1 MAAWRNGP
9 DRDCRLG
16 SDALKT
22 SFPIGFVHL
31 TQSGG
36 FRIVWIA
43 FTEDSKRERIP
54 LSKKRIYEIA
64 RELDVSSKELIAKL
78 EEMGMSGLKA
88 TNSVDDEEYAL
99 IVHLLE
105 EAGEAGVKSSIP
117 RAKPEAE
124 QAETQSDDGKETAAP
139 AAPKKA
145 QAGQGDVRSPIV
157 SVLGHIDHGKTTL
170 LDAIRESHLA
180 SKEAGGITQ
189 GIAAYQAELHGQKI
203 TFIDTP
209 GHKAFTGMRARGA
222 QVTDIAI
229 LVVAADDGVMAQTVE
244 AIDHIKAAEVPI
256 IVAINKIDKAN
267 ADVSKVINDLAQHGL
282 LPEAWGGDT
291 ITVEVSALEGKNIDE
306 LLEMILLVAEM
317 SDLRADPESPLEA
330 AIIESHLAS
339 GQGPVATAVIRNG
352 TLQVKDWAVAGAVQG
367 RVKALLDG
375 RGNRVDKALPGEA
388 VSVLGFNDIPEVGTQ
403 IEIAKSQAQAKKL
416 AQQHQRDQLP
426 QASPRAITLDDLFAQ
441 KEETAKL
448 KVILKAA
455 STGGLEAARR
465 EIASLDVDG
474 VELEILISGVG
485 GISESD
491 IVLAST
497 VNEGCLA
504 VGFGVGVD
512 PKALKLAEREG
523 VPVLLYDII
532 YHLVDEIESA
542 LKRQLGPAYEERALG
557 TVEVRNLFKAPSGM
571 IAGCYVAD
579 GRVER
584 RGQVRVIRNNTE
596 MFKGEIASLRR
607 FEDDVREVQSGR
619 ECGIRIRDFDD
630 VQIGDRL
637 EVFVLEEVP
646 R

>member
-1 MAAWRNGP
+1 M
-9 DRDCRLG
+9 
-16 SDALKT
+16 
-22 SFPIGFVHL
+22 
-31 TQSGG
+31 
-36 FRIVWIA
+36 
-43 FTEDSKRERIP
+43 P

-64 RELDVSSKELIAKL
+64 RELGVSSKELITKL
-78 EEMGMSGLKA
+78 EGMGMPGLKA
-88 TNSVDDEEYAL
+88 ANSVDDEESAL
-99 IVHLLE
+99 IVHLFEE
-105 EAGEAGVKSSIP
+105 EAAAA
-117 RAKPEAE
+117 AKP
-124 QAETQSDDGKETAAP
+124 TAKTEPDVESVKKP
-139 AAPKKA
+139 AVTAKQAPKKKTEPKTKSTA
-145 QAGQGDVRSPIV
+145 THGNVRPPIV

-189 GIAAYQAELHGQKI
+189 GIAAYQAELGGQKI

-244 AIDHIKAAEVPI
+244 AIDHIKAAGVPI

-267 ADVSKVINDLAQHGL
+267 ADVSKVISDLAQHGL

-291 ITVEVSALEGKNIDE
+291 ISVEVSALKGENIDE

-317 SDLRADPESPLEA
+317 GDLRADPKNPVEA
-330 AIIESHLAS
+330 AIIESHLAT
-339 GQGPVATAVIRNG
+339 GQGPVATAIVRDG
-352 TLQVKDWAVAGAVQG
+352 TLRVKDWAVAGGAQG
-367 RVKALLDG
+367 RVKALLDPS
-375 RGNRVDKALPGEA
+375 GNRVNEALPGEA
-388 VSVLGFNDIPEVGTQ
+388 VSILGFCDIPEVGTQ
-403 IEIAKSQAQAKKL
+403 IEIVKNQAQAKKL
-416 AQQHQRDQLP
+416 TQQYQREQLP
-426 QASPRAITLDDLFAQ
+426 QAAPRARTLDDLFAQ

-465 EIASLDVDG
+465 EIAALDVEG
-474 VELEILISGVG
+474 VELDILVSGVG

-497 VNEGCLA
+497 VNEECLA
-504 VGFGVGVD
+504 VGFGVSAD

-523 VPVLLYDII
+523 IPVLLYDII

-542 LKRQLGPAYEERALG
+542 LKRQLGPAYEERAMG

-584 RGQVRVIRNNTE
+584 RGLVRVIRNNTE
-596 MFKGEIASLRR
+596 MFTGEIASLRR

-619 ECGIRIRDFDD
+619 ECGIRIRDFNDI
-630 VQIGDRL
+630 QIGDRL
-637 EVFVLEEVP
+637 QVFVLEEVE

>member
-1 MAAWRNGP
+1 M
-9 DRDCRLG
+9 
-16 SDALKT
+16 
-22 SFPIGFVHL
+22 
-31 TQSGG
+31 
-36 FRIVWIA
+36 
-43 FTEDSKRERIP
+43 P

-64 RELDVSSKELIAKL
+64 RELGVSSKELIAKL
-78 EEMGMSGLKA
+78 EEMGMPGLKA
-88 TNSVDDEEYAL
+88 ANSVDDEEYTL
-99 IVHLLE
+99 IVRLYE
-105 EAGEAGVKSSIP
+105 EDEGTGTESSIP
-117 RAKPEAE
+117 QTEPEAKLVEEPVARAKKASAKP
-124 QAETQSDDGKETAAP
+124 TGS
-139 AAPKKA
+139 KKKPTSA
-145 QAGQGDVRSPIV
+145 RGDVRPPIV

-170 LDAIRESHLA
+170 LDAIRESHLV

-229 LVVAADDGVMAQTVE
+229 LVVAADDGVMAQTEE

-267 ADVSKVINDLAQHGL
+267 ADISKVINDLAQHGL
-282 LPEAWGGDT
+282 MPEAWGGDT
-291 ITVEVSALEGKNIDE
+291 ITVEVSALQGQNIAE

-317 SDLRADPESPLEA
+317 GDLRADPKSPLEA

-339 GQGPVATAVIRNG
+339 GQGPVATAVVRDG
-352 TLQVKDWAVAGAVQG
+352 TLRIKDWVVAGASQG
-367 RVKALLDG
+367 RVKALLDDS
-375 RGNRVDKALPGEA
+375 GNRVNEALPGDA
-388 VSVLGFNDIPEVGTQ
+388 VSILGFCDVPEVGTQ
-403 IEIAKSQAQAKKL
+403 IEVVKNQGEAKKL
-416 AQQHQRDQLP
+416 AQQYQRERRP
-426 QASPRAITLDDLFAQ
+426 QSTPRAITLDDLFSQ

-465 EIASLDVDG
+465 EIASLDVEG
-474 VELEILISGVG
+474 VELDILVSGVG

-497 VNEGCLA
+497 VNEECLA
-504 VGFGVGVD
+504 VGFGVAVD

-523 VPVLLYDII
+523 IPVLLYDII

-542 LKRQLGPAYEERALG
+542 LKRQLGPAYEERAMG
-557 TVEVRNLFKAPSGM
+557 TAEVRNTFKAPSGM

-584 RGQVRVIRNNTE
+584 RGQVRVIRNNAEIFT
-596 MFKGEIASLRR
+596 GEIASLRR

-619 ECGIRIRDFDD
+619 ECGIRIRDFNDI
-630 VQIGDRL
+630 QIGDRL
-637 EVFVLEEVP
+637 EVFVLEEVE

>member
-1 MAAWRNGP
+1 M
-9 DRDCRLG
+9 
-16 SDALKT
+16 
-22 SFPIGFVHL
+22 
-31 TQSGG
+31 
-36 FRIVWIA
+36 
-43 FTEDSKRERIP
+43 
-54 LSKKRIYEIA
+54 SKKRIYEIA
-64 RELDVSSKELIAKL
+64 RELGISSKELLAKL
-78 EEMGMSGLKA
+78 EEMGMPGLKA
-88 TNSVDDEEYAL
+88 ANSVDDDEYAL
-99 IVHLLE
+99 IVHLYKE
-105 EAGEAGVKSSIP
+105 GEVASAKSSTSQSGSET
-117 RAKPEAE
+117 KPK
-124 QAETQSDDGKETAAP
+124 SGP
-139 AAPKKA
+139 ADADASPTSAPKAAKRITSA
-145 QAGQGDVRSPIV
+145 TPGAVRAPIV

-170 LDAIRESHLA
+170 LDAIRQSHLA

-244 AIDHIKAAEVPI
+244 AIDHIKAAQVPI

-267 ADVSKVINDLAQHGL
+267 ADVNKVINDLAQHGL

-291 ITVEVSALEGKNIDE
+291 ITVEVSALEGKNIDD

-317 SDLRADPESPLEA
+317 SDLKADPKNPLEA
-330 AIIESHLAS
+330 AIIESHLVI
-339 GQGPVATAVIRNG
+339 GQGPVATAVIRDG
-352 TLQVKDWAVAGAVQG
+352 TLRVKDWAVAGAAQG
-367 RVKALLDG
+367 RVKALMDG
-375 RGNRVDKALPGEA
+375 AGNRIDKALPGDA
-388 VSVLGFNDIPEVGTQ
+388 VSVLGFCDIPEVGTQ
-403 IEIAKSQAQAKKL
+403 IEVAKSQSEAKKL
-416 AQQHQRDQLP
+416 AQQYQRQQLP
-426 QASPRAITLDDLFAQ
+426 QAAPRAVTLDDLFSQ

-465 EIASLDVDG
+465 EIASLNVEG
-474 VELEILISGVG
+474 VELDILISGVG

-497 VNEGCLA
+497 VNEECLA

-523 VPVLLYDII
+523 IPVLMYDII

-542 LKRQLGPAYEERALG
+542 LKRQLGPAYEEKALG
-557 TVEVRNLFKAPSGM
+557 AAEVRNLFKAPAGM
-571 IAGCYVAD
+571 IAGCYVVD
-579 GRVER
+579 GRIER

-596 MFKGEIASLRR
+596 VFSGEIASLRR

-619 ECGIRIRDFDD
+619 ECGIRIRDYND
-630 VQIGDRL
+630 VQVGDRL
-637 EVFVLEEVP
+637 QVFVLEEVE

>member
-1 MAAWRNGP
+1 M
-9 DRDCRLG
+9 
-16 SDALKT
+16 
-22 SFPIGFVHL
+22 
-31 TQSGG
+31 
-36 FRIVWIA
+36 
-43 FTEDSKRERIP
+43 
-54 LSKKRIYEIA
+54 SKKRIYEIA
-64 RELDVSSKELIAKL
+64 RELEVSSKELIAKL
-78 EEMGMSGLKA
+78 EEMGMPGLKA
-88 TNSVDDEEYAL
+88 ANSVDDEEYAL
-99 IVHLLE
+99 IVHLYDE
-105 EAGEAGVKSSIP
+105 EETV
-117 RAKPEAE
+117 
-124 QAETQSDDGKETAAP
+124 AETPASAMESEVEAIAEPMVAPEDLPAKRAERKKRTAT
-139 AAPKKA
+139 K
-145 QAGQGDVRSPIV
+145 QGSARPPIV

-189 GIAAYQAELHGQKI
+189 GIAAYQAELDGQKI

-256 IVAINKIDKAN
+256 IVAINKIDKSN

-291 ITVEVSALEGKNIDE
+291 ITVEVSALQGQNVDE

-317 SDLRADPESPLEA
+317 GDLKADPNSPVEA

-339 GQGPVATAVIRNG
+339 GQGPVATVVVRDG
-352 TLQVKDWAVAGAVQG
+352 TLRVKDWAVAGAAQG
-367 RVKALLDG
+367 RIKALLDG
-375 RGNRVDKALPGEA
+375 SGTRVSEALPGDA
-388 VSVLGFNDIPEVGTQ
+388 VSVLGFCDVPEVGTQ
-403 IEIAKSQAQAKKL
+403 IEVVKNQGQAKKL
-416 AQQHQRDQLP
+416 AQQYKRDQLP
-426 QASPRAITLDDLFAQ
+426 QAAPRAMTLDDLFAQ

-465 EIASLDVDG
+465 EIASLDVEG
-474 VELEILISGVG
+474 VELDILVSGVG
-485 GISESD
+485 GISESE

-497 VNEGCLA
+497 VNEECLA
-504 VGFGVGVD
+504 VGFGVSVD

-523 VPVLLYDII
+523 IPVLLYDII

-542 LKRQLGPAYEERALG
+542 LKRQLGPAYEERAMG
-557 TVEVRNLFKAPSGM
+557 TVEVRNLFKAPSGV

-596 MFKGEIASLRR
+596 MFTGEIASLRR

-619 ECGIRIRDFDD
+619 ECGIRIRDFNDI
-630 VQIGDRL
+630 QIGDRL
-637 EVFVLEEVP
+637 QVFVLEEVE

>member
-1 MAAWRNGP
+1 M
-9 DRDCRLG
+9 
-16 SDALKT
+16 
-22 SFPIGFVHL
+22 
-31 TQSGG
+31 
-36 FRIVWIA
+36 
-43 FTEDSKRERIP
+43 P

-64 RELDVSSKELIAKL
+64 RELEVSSKELIEKL
-78 EEMGMSGLKA
+78 EEMGMPGLKA
-88 TNSVDDEEYAL
+88 ANSVDDEESAL
-99 IVHLLE
+99 IVHLFE
-105 EAGEAGVKSSIP
+105 EQQAGADKPTAKTDSDVELVEEPATAAEQVPAKKATTKTKSS
-117 RAKPEAE
+117 A
-124 QAETQSDDGKETAAP
+124 SLGN
-139 AAPKKA
+139 
-145 QAGQGDVRSPIV
+145 VRPPIV

-189 GIAAYQAELHGQKI
+189 GIAAYQAELKGQKI

-244 AIDHIKAAEVPI
+244 AIDHIKAAGVPI

-291 ITVEVSALEGKNIDE
+291 ISVEVSALQGQNIDE

-317 SDLRADPESPLEA
+317 GDLKADPKSPVEA
-330 AIIESHLAS
+330 AIIESHLVI
-339 GQGPVATAVIRNG
+339 GQGPVATVVVRNG
-352 TLQVKDWAVAGAVQG
+352 TLRVKDWAVAGVAQG
-367 RVKALLDG
+367 RIKALLDG
-375 RGNRVDKALPGEA
+375 SGNRVEEALPGDA
-388 VSVLGFNDIPEVGTQ
+388 VSILGFCDLPEVGTQ
-403 IEIAKSQAQAKKL
+403 IEVVKNQGQAKKL
-416 AQQHQRDQLP
+416 TQQYQREQLP
-426 QASPRAITLDDLFAQ
+426 QAAPRAMTLDDLFSQ
-441 KEETAKL
+441 KEEAAKL

-455 STGGLEAARR
+455 TTGGLEAARR
-465 EIASLDVDG
+465 EIASLDVEG
-474 VELEILISGVG
+474 VELDILVSGVG
-485 GISESD
+485 GITESD

-497 VNEGCLA
+497 VNEECLA
-504 VGFGVGVD
+504 VGFGVSVD

-523 VPVLLYDII
+523 IPVLLYDII

-542 LKRQLGPAYEERALG
+542 LKRQLGPAYEERAMG

-584 RGQVRVIRNNTE
+584 RGQVRVIRDNTE
-596 MFKGEIASLRR
+596 MFTGEIASLRR

-619 ECGIRIRDFDD
+619 ECGIRIRDFNDI
-630 VQIGDRL
+630 QIGDRL
-637 EVFVLEEVP
+637 QVFVLEEVE

>member
-1 MAAWRNGP
+1 M
-9 DRDCRLG
+9 
-16 SDALKT
+16 
-22 SFPIGFVHL
+22 
-31 TQSGG
+31 
-36 FRIVWIA
+36 
-43 FTEDSKRERIP
+43 
-54 LSKKRIYEIA
+54 SKKRIYEIA
-64 RELDVSSKELIAKL
+64 REVGISSKELLAKL
-78 EEMGMSGLKA
+78 EEMGMPGLKA

-99 IVHLLE
+99 IVHLFE
-105 EAGEAGVKSSIP
+105 EGAGAIAESSTPKTESPVKSD
-117 RAKPEAE
+117 E
-124 QAETQSDDGKETAAP
+124 AP
-139 AAPKKA
+139 AERATTPKAARKKT
-145 QAGQGDVRSPIV
+145 GTSSGDVRPPIV

-291 ITVEVSALEGKNIDE
+291 ITVEVSALEGTNIDE

-317 SDLRADPESPLEA
+317 SDLKADPKNPLEA
-330 AIIESHLAS
+330 AIIESHLVT
-339 GQGPVATAVIRNG
+339 GQGPVATIVVRDG
-352 TLQVKDWAVAGAVQG
+352 TLHVKDWAVAGAVQG

-375 RGNRVDKALPGEA
+375 VGNRVEQALPGDA
-388 VSVLGFNDIPEVGTQ
+388 VSVLGFSDLPEVGTR
-403 IEIAKSQAQAKKL
+403 IEVVKSQAQAKKL
-416 AQQHQRDQLP
+416 AQQYQQDQLP
-426 QASPRAITLDDLFAQ
+426 QAAPRAVTLDDLFAQ
-441 KEETAKL
+441 RKETAKL

-455 STGGLEAARR
+455 STGALEAARR
-465 EIASLDVDG
+465 EIASLNVDG
-474 VELEILISGVG
+474 VELDILISGVG

-497 VNEGCLA
+497 VNEECLA

-523 VPVLLYDII
+523 IPVLMYDII

-542 LKRQLGPAYEERALG
+542 LKRQLGPVFEEKALG
-557 TVEVRNLFKAPSGM
+557 VAEVRNLFKAPAGS
-571 IAGCYVAD
+571 IAGCYVVD
-579 GRVER
+579 GRIER

-596 MFKGEIASLRR
+596 MFTGEIASLRR

-619 ECGIRIRDFDD
+619 ECGIRIRDFND

-637 EVFVLEEVP
+637 QVFVLEEVE

>member
-1 MAAWRNGP
+1 M
-9 DRDCRLG
+9 
-16 SDALKT
+16 
-22 SFPIGFVHL
+22 
-31 TQSGG
+31 
-36 FRIVWIA
+36 
-43 FTEDSKRERIP
+43 P
-54 LSKKRIYEIA
+54 LPKKRIYEIA
-64 RELDVSSKELIAKL
+64 RELGVSSKELIKKL
-78 EEMGMSGLKA
+78 EEMGMPGLKA
-88 TNSVDDEEYAL
+88 ANSVDDEESTL
-99 IVHLLE
+99 IVHLFE
-105 EAGEAGVKSSIP
+105 E
-117 RAKPEAE
+117 
-124 QAETQSDDGKETAAP
+124 ETAAADKP
-139 AAPKKA
+139 TAKTEPDVESVEKPVIAAKQVSKKTAKPKTKSTH
-145 QAGQGDVRSPIV
+145 GDVRPPIV

-170 LDAIRESHLA
+170 LDAIRKSHLA

-189 GIAAYQAELHGQKI
+189 GIAAYQAELDGQKI

-291 ITVEVSALEGKNIDE
+291 ISVEVSALEGKNIDE

-317 SDLRADPESPLEA
+317 ADLRADPKNPVEA
-330 AIIESHLAS
+330 AIIESHLAI
-339 GQGPVATAVIRNG
+339 GQGPVATAVVRDG
-352 TLQVKDWAVAGAVQG
+352 TLHVKDWAVAGAAQG
-367 RVKALLDG
+367 RVKALLDPS
-375 RGNRVDKALPGEA
+375 GNRVNEALPGEA
-388 VSVLGFNDIPEVGTQ
+388 VSILGFCDVPEVGTQ
-403 IEIAKSQAQAKKL
+403 IEIVKNQGQAKKL
-416 AQQHQRDQLP
+416 TQQYQREQLP
-426 QASPRAITLDDLFAQ
+426 QAAPRARTLDDLFAQ
-441 KEETAKL
+441 QDETAKL

-465 EIASLDVDG
+465 EIAALDVEG
-474 VELEILISGVG
+474 VELDILVSGVG

-497 VNEGCLA
+497 VNEECLA
-504 VGFGVGVD
+504 VGFCVSAD

-523 VPVLLYDII
+523 IPVLLYDII

-542 LKRQLGPAYEERALG
+542 LKRQLGPAYEERAMG

-584 RGQVRVIRNNTE
+584 RGLVRVIRNNTE
-596 MFKGEIASLRR
+596 MFSGEIASLRR

-619 ECGIRIRDFDD
+619 ECGIRIRDFNDI
-630 VQIGDRL
+630 QIGDRL
-637 EVFVLEEVP
+637 QVFVLEEVE